1 LRYAVRIDALVR
13 HRANAHDRIPPGV
26 GPERDLGNGWASCSA
41 RGRLT
46 FDTALLAQLSHI
58 RNEVIVHELL
68 RMNAPVERLT
78 YVALKSN
85 VAGGLR
91 IFVWVN
97 GRDVVVNSGPCPRVF
112 GQRFP

>member
-1 LRYAVRIDALVR
+1 VRIDAPVR

-26 GPERDLGNGWASCSA
+26 GPERDLGNGWASCST

-68 RMNAPVERLT
+68 HMKLPDH
-78 YVALKSN
+78 
-85 VAGGLR
+85 G
-91 IFVWVN
+91 
-97 GRDVVVNSGPCPRVF
+97 RVF
-112 GQRFP
+112 KALLRAHLGSNGAT